1 MKFRHSETEVSTS
14 QNVPLVIMHRGLG
27 RKEGRGVF
35 EGCLI
40 YAKGFTFLIGGSMLK
55 PTDGYLLKRIKNQSF
70 HQSRIN

>member
-1 MKFRHSETEVSTS
+1 MF
-14 QNVPLVIMHRGLG
+14 PLVVMHRELG

-35 EGCLI
+35 EGCLL
-40 YAKGFTFLIGGSMLK
+40 YAKQFTFLIGGSMLK

>member
-1 MKFRHSETEVSTS
+1 
-14 QNVPLVIMHRGLG
+14 MHRGCG